1 MASNLVIILLL
12 VLIIWGAYYLFSLS
26 KNNRQSKKSFNPN
39 AFPSNAD
46 RKLLRLVGG
55 DRKYAARI
63 LNQLSQKYPGK
74 SHKWYLEKAIYDLER
89 DRGVY

>member
-1 MASNLVIILLL
+1 MDSNLIVFLIC
-12 VLIIWGAYYLFSLS
+12 VLIIGGVYYFFYRS
-26 KNNRQSKKSFNPN
+26 KNNVQSQNGDNSIPFSSK
-39 AFPSNAD
+39 AD
-46 RKLLRLVGG
+46 RELLRLVGG

-63 LNQLSQKYPGK
+63 LNNLSLKHPGK

>member
-1 MASNLVIILLL
+1 MASNLIFFLILLL
-12 VLIIWGAYYLFSLS
+12 IILGGYYLFYRS
-26 KNNRQSKKSFNPN
+26 KNDSPSQDDFSTNVFL
-39 AFPSNAD
+39 SNAE

-63 LNQLSQKYPGK
+63 LNNLSQKYPGK
-74 SHKWYLEKAIYDLER
+74 SHQWYLEKAIYDLER